1 MKEPLRDRLS
11 SLSRGELIG
20 LIAIIAVT
28 IGGAGLWYM
37 RSLPQPVQIRTAARP
52 SAVQIA
58 PSPSPEVIVVDV
70 SGWVKKP
77 GVYEFTDGD
86 RIVDAVD
93 QAGGARKG
101 ALLSGLNLAQ
111 PLTDGQQILVP
122 EPIKK
127 SDSATAATSTTGE
140 TGTSAATIQVN
151 INSADLTGLET
162 LNGIG
167 EVIGQAIIDYREKN
181 GPFKTIDEIQNVSG
195 IGPVT
200 FADIKSD
207 ITV

>member
-11 SLSRGELIG
+11 SLTRGEMIG
-20 LIAIIAVT
+20 LIAIVAVALA
-28 IGGAGLWYM
+28 GAGFWYM
-37 RSLPQPVQIRTAARP
+37 RSLPQPVQIRTAARS

-58 PSPSPEVIVVDV
+58 PSPSPAAIVVDV
-70 SGWVKKP
+70 AGWVKKP
-77 GVYEFTDGD
+77 GVYEFHEGD

-101 ALLSGLNLAQ
+101 AVLIGLNLAA
-111 PLTDGQQILVP
+111 PLADGQQILVP
-122 EPIKK
+122 EPLSK
-127 SDSATAATSTTGE
+127 SQDAALGSGTTLP
-140 TGTSAATIQVN
+140 GTSASGLVN
-151 INSADLTGLET
+151 INSADLTTLES

-167 EVIGQAIIDYREKN
+167 EVIGQAIIDYRDEN
-181 GPFKTIDEIQNVSG
+181 GPFKSIEDIQNVSG
-195 IGPVT
+195 IGPAT